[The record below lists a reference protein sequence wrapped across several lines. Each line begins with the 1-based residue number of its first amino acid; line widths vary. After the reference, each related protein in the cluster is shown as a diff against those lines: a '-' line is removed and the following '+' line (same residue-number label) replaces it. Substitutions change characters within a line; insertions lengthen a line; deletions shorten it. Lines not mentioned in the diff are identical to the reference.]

1 MPRFEPDQ
9 QVGQE
14 TSAQEEGHVSHMPR
28 LKGRGAALNPT
39 NRFESLSL
47 TVLTEHAEEMLIEYP
62 DGRLLP
68 TQVFRDTTRTVIN
81 PVDSPDLPFRWT
93 INPYRG
99 CEHGCIYCYAR
110 PNHEYLSMSLGV
122 DFETKIF
129 AKFDAAAL
137 LRKELMSPKWKGEHI
152 VLSGITDPYQPLE
165 RSLRITRGLLETMV
179 EFHQPVSLITK
190 NKLILRDLDLFQ
202 EFNRF
207 GGVHCAISL
216 TTLDPH
222 LAAKMEPRASSPRAR
237 LETIAALAKAGIQ
250 VSVMTA
256 PIIPGMNDHE
266 IPALL
271 KAASEAGAHTAG
283 YVLLRLPHQI
293 KDLFLEWL
301 SRHFPQRA
309 AKVESLLRD
318 TRNGMLYNSEHFS
331 RHKGEG
337 ALAGQIGQ
345 TFAVFAR
352 KYNIDQPWERPT
364 TTPFRRPVTSGGQL
378 SLFDST

>member
-1 MPRFEPDQ
+1 MPRFEPDHQVQ
-9 QVGQE
+9 QDSE
-14 TSAQEEGHVSHMPR
+14 SAEQDQSSNMPR
-28 LKGRGAALNPT
+28 LTGRGAALNPT
-39 NRFESLSL
+39 NRFESISL
-47 TVLTEHAEEMLIEYP
+47 NVLPERVEELLVEYP

-68 TQVFRDTTRTVIN
+68 TQVFRDNSRTVIN
-81 PVDSPDLPFRWT
+81 EVDSPDLPFRWT

-110 PNHEYLSMSLGV
+110 PDHEYLSMSLGV

-129 AKFDAAAL
+129 AKFDAPVL
-137 LRKELMSPKWKGEHI
+137 LRKELMNPKWKGEHI

-165 RSLRITRGLLETMV
+165 RALRITRGLLETMV

-237 LETIAALAKAGIQ
+237 LETIAALAKAGIP

-256 PIIPGMNDHE
+256 PIIPGINDHE

-271 KAASEAGAHTAG
+271 KAASEAGAQTAG
-283 YVLLRLPHQI
+283 YVLLRLPYQI

-301 SRHFPQRA
+301 SRHFPERA

-352 KYNIDQPWERPT
+352 KYKIDQPWERPMA
-364 TTPFRRPVTSGGQL
+364 TPFRRPVTGGGQL
-378 SLFDST
+378 NLFDTT

>member
-1 MPRFEPDQ
+1 
-9 QVGQE
+9 V
-14 TSAQEEGHVSHMPR
+14 
-28 LKGRGAALNPT
+28 
-39 NRFESLSL
+39 
-47 TVLTEHAEEMLIEYP
+47 EYP

-68 TQVFRDTTRTVIN
+68 TQVFRDNSRTVIN
-81 PVDSPDLPFRWT
+81 EVDSPDLPFRWT

-129 AKFDAAAL
+129 AKFDAPAQV
-137 LRKELMSPKWKGEHI
+137 RRELMNPKWKGDRI

-165 RSLRITRGLLETMV
+165 RSLRITRSILETFV

-190 NKLILRDLDLFQ
+190 NKLILRDIDLLEQ
-202 EFNRF
+202 LNRV

-216 TTLDPH
+216 TTLDPQ

-237 LETIAALAKAGIQ
+237 LETIATLAKAGIP

-256 PIIPGMNDHE
+256 PIIPGINDHE

-271 KAASEAGAHTAG
+271 KAASEAGARSAR
-283 YVLLRLPHQI
+283 YVLLRLPYQI

-301 SRHFPQRA
+301 SRHYPQRA

-318 TRNGMLYNSEHFS
+318 TRNGLLYNSEHFS
-331 RHKGEG
+331 IHKGEG
-337 ALAGQIGQ
+337 PIAAQIGQ
-345 TFAVFAR
+345 TFTLFAR
-352 KYNIDQPWERPT
+352 KHNIDQPWERQSST
-364 TTPFRRPVTSGGQL
+364 SFRRPNSDTGQMC
-378 SLFDST
+378 LFDTT